1 MINDELHIQADGRTV
16 AFIPNRDRARRRAL
30 VLRQLAAG
38 RRHRKRHR
46 ESAA

>member
-1 MINDELHIQADGRTV
+1 VISDELHIQAGGRTV
-16 AFIPNRDRARRRAL
+16 VFIPNRDRARRRAL

-38 RRHRKRHR
+38 RRRRKRHR